1 MRIYII
7 RHGQTDWNLQ
17 GRFQGREDIPLNE
30 FGIQQAHR
38 CGKALKKESF
48 RAVITSPLQRAKKT
62 AEIIAGHVGVNEVI
76 IEEGIIERD
85 FRKISGLTPKEREMF
100 YATGGQDD
108 KEPWDKLC
116 GRMMAALKKYA
127 KLYYGENIIMV
138 SHGASINATLTVLSK
153 GEIGSRKTRLKNA
166 CISIIEVNHDEL
178 KLGPYNLEAEEYLDL
193 ELE

>member
-1 MRIYII
+1 
-7 RHGQTDWNLQ
+7 
-17 GRFQGREDIPLNE
+17 
-30 FGIQQAHR
+30 
-38 CGKALKKESF
+38 
-48 RAVITSPLQRAKKT
+48 
-62 AEIIAGHVGVNEVI
+62 
-76 IEEGIIERD
+76 
-85 FRKISGLTPKEREMF
+85 
-100 YATGGQDD
+100 
-108 KEPWDKLC
+108 
-116 GRMMAALKKYA
+116 MMAALKKYA